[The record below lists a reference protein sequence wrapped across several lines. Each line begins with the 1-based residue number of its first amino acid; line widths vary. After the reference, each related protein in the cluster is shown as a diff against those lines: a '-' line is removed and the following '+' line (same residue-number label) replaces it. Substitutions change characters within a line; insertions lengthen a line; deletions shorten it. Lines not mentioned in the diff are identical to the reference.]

1 MSSERITDLKKIN
14 LEQTGQNVGR
24 AIKVDREQY
33 REMMDQL
40 NEVLGLCFNV
50 QSGGCYLYDT
60 ISGVISG
67 VRQSRQADIREAEE
81 AANNA

>member
-24 AIKVDREQY
+24 AIKVDRDQY
-33 REMMDQL
+33 REIVDQL
-40 NEVLGLCFNV
+40 NDLMGMCFNL
-50 QSGGCYLYDT
+50 QSGGCHLYDT
-60 ISGVISG
+60 LSGVLSG